1 MNVRKFCI
9 LFAFILAGS
18 FAMVGANAIESAMV
32 PKEKQSSLGLY
43 FTAKEAYDY
52 LGTHGKK
59 VLFLDVRDPAE
70 LQTVG
75 MPTDVD
81 ANVPFKRINLSKW
94 DTKKKQF
101 ALDTNP
107 NFVAETGERLKAK
120 GLNNDDTI
128 IIICGS
134 GERAPKAADTLAK
147 AGYQKVYIV
156 VDGYKGW
163 QADKLPWSREMDVN
177 KMYGNPVVPT
187 GS

>member
-1 MNVRKFCI
+1 M
-9 LFAFILAGS
+9 LFVFALAGS
-18 FAMVGANAIESAMV
+18 LAMASANAIEADKV
-32 PKEKQSSLGLY
+32 AKENQSSLGLY
-43 FTAKEAYDY
+43 FTAKEAYAY
-52 LGTHGKK
+52 LNSHGKK

-81 ANVPFKRINLSKW
+81 ANVPFKRINLLKW
-94 DTKKKQF
+94 DPKKKQF

-120 GLNNDDTI
+120 GLNNNDTV

-134 GERAPKAADTLAK
+134 GLRAPKAADTLAK
-147 AGYQKVYIV
+147 AEYTKVYVV

-163 QADKLPWSREMDVN
+163 QADKLPWSREMDIK
-177 KMYGNPVVPT
+177 KMYGNPVVPA
-187 GS
+187 GP